1 MNTNQPLESAKDKPV
16 PASTLVET
24 APHTEDPAK
33 PRIYVSIA
41 VTLLGLL
48 ILIIG
53 AKPDW
58 FGWDRST
65 VVGFVQI
72 AVFLAG
78 LAIICFGGYVGL
90 LTLWWGRERTIIAD
104 IGTRLVGTGYVI
116 AVFAGLADIFG
127 MGSQSFPQVPYF
139 GPLQSSGV
147 LIGQGIIVLGFLLFI
162 PFNSPQK
169 NLHKLKL

>member
-1 MNTNQPLESAKDKPV
+1 MNTNQPFDAAEDKLV
-16 PASTLVET
+16 SASTPVET
-24 APHTEDPAK
+24 SLRADDPST
-33 PRIYVSIA
+33 PRIYVSIS

-48 ILIIG
+48 IFIVG
-53 AKPDW
+53 TKPDW
-58 FGWDRST
+58 LGWDRSP

-90 LTLWWGRERTIIAD
+90 LTLWWGRERTITAD

-139 GPLQSSGV
+139 GPLQASGV
-147 LIGQGIIVLGFLLFI
+147 LIGQGIIVLGFLLYI
-162 PFNSPQK
+162 PFHPRK
-169 NLHKLKL
+169 KYEKHGT

>member
-1 MNTNQPLESAKDKPV
+1 MNTNQPFDV
-16 PASTLVET
+16 PASTDVDTSPRADESSM
-24 APHTEDPAK
+24 
-33 PRIYVSIA
+33 PRIYVSIS

-48 ILIIG
+48 IFIVG

-58 FGWDRST
+58 LGWDRSP

-78 LAIICFGGYVGL
+78 LAIICIGGYVGL
-90 LTLWWGRERTIIAD
+90 LTLWWGRERTIMSD

-127 MGSQSFPQVPYF
+127 MGSQSFPKVPYF
-139 GPLQSSGV
+139 GPWQASGV
-147 LIGQGIIVLGFLLFI
+147 LIGQGII
-162 PFNSPQK
+162 
-169 NLHKLKL
+169 